1 MKFAFWNVHQNPVI
15 NHYIVDLIYENE
27 LDIIVLAEYKD
38 NEQKLIDELTQ
49 KGIYMEKY
57 LTSGCDRI
65 MMFGSIQKVM
75 PANQNKYYSIQI
87 IDKKCILCGM
97 HLPSRIYSDHQERRN
112 IVIDRIVE
120 DINELEMKLKIENTI
135 ILGDV
140 NENPYDVGC
149 LNATKFHGISSGA
162 DAEKGSRTVMSKTF
176 KMFYNPMWNLFGDF
190 RYPPGTYYH
199 NGSDPS
205 NSFWNIYDQ
214 VMIRPSMRKWFVD
227 NSLKILVKIQEYS
240 LVDKFRHPRKDISDH
255 LPIVFEIK
263 EENI

>member
-38 NEQKLIDELTQ
+38 NEQKLIDELIQ

-87 IDKKCILCGM
+87 IDKKYILCGM

-120 DINELEMKLKIENTI
+120 DIIWISCFSVRLL
-135 ILGDV
+135 
-140 NENPYDVGC
+140 PYCDRC
-149 LNATKFHGISSGA
+149 PLSIFSFSISSSGITFTTLVFPFA
-162 DAEKGSRTVMSKTF
+162 KHEMLSK
-176 KMFYNPMWNLFGDF
+176 
-190 RYPPGTYYH
+190 
-199 NGSDPS
+199 
-205 NSFWNIYDQ
+205 
-214 VMIRPSMRKWFVD
+214 
-227 NSLKILVKIQEYS
+227 NSLSAAIMSLTFPGNVKRNPKSDGLSVTI
-240 LVDKFRHPRKDISDH
+240 FPRLSITQTKCD
-255 LPIVFEIK
+255 
-263 EENI
+263 